1 MTVKDLIESG
11 YIELYVMN
19 ALPEEESIHLE
30 RMALSYPELRVE
42 IEKVEAAL
50 HALANK
56 QAVTPRPSLK
66 AEILDNIDAGDAV
79 VTTNNNNLIDSV
91 SSTPQKPS
99 LHLLQFLPYMLL
111 LLLGTATFYFYSER
125 NKTLAEQSACAVSD
139 RTKQEE
145 IARLNHTIDILRD
158 PNTKFVQL
166 KGLKLSPQ
174 AKVMV
179 FWNKTTKET
188 FLNIADL
195 PQPPPD
201 KQYQLWAIVKTKPV
215 DAGVFDLDFQKVQRM
230 KDFDTA
236 EAFAV
241 TLEDKGGSPTPN
253 LEKMYAMGAL

>member
-1 MTVKDLIESG
+1 MTVQDLIESG
-11 YIELYVMN
+11 YIELYVMG

-30 RMALSYPELRVE
+30 RMAASYPEVRAE

-50 HALANK
+50 HGLAIK

-66 AEILDNIDAGDAV
+66 AEILENIGDGNAETY
-79 VTTNNNNLIDSV
+79 TTGNNSVHSIPVAPAKPTLNLAQV
-91 SSTPQKPS
+91 
-99 LHLLQFLPYMLL
+99 LPYMLSL
-111 LLLGTATFYFYSER
+111 ILGTTAFYFYSER
-125 NKTLAEQSACAVSD
+125 NKTQTEQSACAVSD
-139 RTKQEE
+139 KTKQEE

-179 FWNKTTKET
+179 YWNKTTKET

-195 PQPPPD
+195 PQPPSD
-201 KQYQLWAIVKTKPV
+201 KQYQLWAIVNTKPV

-230 KDFDTA
+230 KDFDAA

-241 TLEDKGGSPTPN
+241 TLEQKGGSQAPN
-253 LEKMYAMGAL
+253 LDKMYAMGAL

>member
-1 MTVKDLIESG
+1 M
-11 YIELYVMN
+11 
-19 ALPEEESIHLE
+19 
-30 RMALSYPELRVE
+30 
-42 IEKVEAAL
+42 
-50 HALANK
+50 
-56 QAVTPRPSLK
+56 
-66 AEILDNIDAGDAV
+66 
-79 VTTNNNNLIDSV
+79 
-91 SSTPQKPS
+91 
-99 LHLLQFLPYMLL
+99 
-111 LLLGTATFYFYSER
+111 
-125 NKTLAEQSACAVSD
+125 
-139 RTKQEE
+139 
-145 IARLNHTIDILRD
+145 RD

-179 FWNKTTKET
+179 YWNKATKET

-230 KDFDTA
+230 KDFETA